1 MIKSIGFL
9 EFTSIAKGIEAT
21 DTMIKAAEI
30 DLIFSKPTCPGKF
43 ITLIAGDVAA
53 VKASMEAGRAC
64 GGIFVVDYLVIPRI
78 DPQVIF
84 AINGV
89 APVHNL
95 NALGIL
101 EFFSVVGAVTAADA
115 AVKAAQVNLIEVRL
129 GVGIGGKSF
138 VTLTGD
144 VSAVQAAVEAG
155 ASNALENGML
165 VNKAVISSPRKE
177 LYDNLL

>member
-1 MIKSIGFL
+1 MKSIGFL
-9 EFTSIAKGIEAT
+9 EFNSIARGIEAT
-21 DTMIKAAEI
+21 DTMIKAAAV

-53 VKASMEAGRAC
+53 IKASMEAGRAC
-64 GGIFVVDYLVIPRI
+64 GSIYVVDYLVIPRV
-78 DPQVIF
+78 DPQVIY

-89 APVHNL
+89 APVENF

-115 AVKAAQVNLIEVRL
+115 AVKAAEVNLIEVRL

-144 VSAVQAAVEAG
+144 VSGVEAAVEAG
-155 ASNALENGML
+155 AANGIDNGLL